1 MATQQSGSGAELTT
15 KQRFQQFVVPN
26 YGRFD
31 LTLCRGSGCDVW
43 DDQGR
48 RYLDMGAG
56 IAVCALGHA
65 HPALSLALRE
75 QADKLIHVSN
85 LYYHDLQ
92 GRFAEQLVQRIAPGK
107 CFFCNSG
114 AEANETLI
122 KLARK
127 VGHDSGRFEII
138 SFENSFHGR
147 TLAGISATGQPKV
160 KAGFEPLLPGFV
172 HVPFNDL
179 EGVEAA
185 LSPSTI
191 AVLVEGIQGEG
202 GINVATPEFLLGLRR
217 FCDENDLLL
226 LFDGVQCGHFRTGR
240 FQSYQRLL
248 EGVEE
253 GQRFQPDA
261 IAMAKSLGGGFPMGA
276 VWIEEKHS
284 AVLGPGSH
292 GSTFGGTPLASA
304 MGLAVIEEVARKS
317 LEANARTVG
326 DRLKASLLALKEKYP
341 DVITAVRGIGLM
353 IGIVFRERFS
363 TRLDGSRPLSLQL
376 VVSLAEEGMLT
387 IPAGADVVRFLPP
400 LNLSATQADE
410 AVARLEQTIRKLVV

>member
-1 MATQQSGSGAELTT
+1 MATQQNGSRAELTT
-15 KQRFQQFVVPN
+15 KQRFQEFVVPN

-65 HPALSLALRE
+65 HPVLSQALRE

-147 TLAGISATGQPKV
+147 TFAGISATGQPKV

-179 EGVEAA
+179 EGVEAG

-240 FQSYQRLL
+240 FQSFQRLL

-253 GQRFQPDA
+253 GERFQPDA

-284 AVLGPGSH
+284 EVLGPGSH

-326 DRLKASLLALKEKYP
+326 DRLKASLLALKDKYKNRTP
-341 DVITAVRGIGLM
+341 PQVSIKKGPKGPFIAPIHKTFIAPIT
-353 IGIVFRERFS
+353 
-363 TRLDGSRPLSLQL
+363 
-376 VVSLAEEGMLT
+376 
-387 IPAGADVVRFLPP
+387 
-400 LNLSATQADE
+400 
-410 AVARLEQTIRKLVV
+410 